1 MSIERT
7 LNYITNMNTNA
18 KQVSPN
24 NLELSY
30 LYTPLYTIFLIN
42 SMNSIT
48 CVYDNVKRVFDSK
61 FYLEQEKSNE
71 ARSISLQTKNP
82 VPISKDVLAG
92 NIDSK

>member
-1 MSIERT
+1 
-7 LNYITNMNTNA
+7 
-18 KQVSPN
+18 
-24 NLELSY
+24 
-30 LYTPLYTIFLIN
+30 
-42 SMNSIT
+42 MNSIT

-71 ARSISLQTKNP
+71 ARSISLQTKDP

>member
-7 LNYITNMNTNA
+7 LNYITNMNTNG
-18 KQVSPN
+18 KQVSSN

-71 ARSISLQTKNP
+71 AKLSLQTKDP